1 MGNQRD
7 IYHQC
12 LAVIPVCLLEFAMA
26 LACGWLGPMIRI
38 FLEDPNSEIK
48 ATEEECSWIAS
59 MPGIGK
65 TFGPVFSI
73 LLLDVLGRKI
83 MIQITATIFAASW
96 LPVLFTRSVSILCV
110 SFFFF
115 GLGIGISNGVT
126 AVYLGENCS
135 PKIRGIFCSASVT
148 SFYLAVLLQ
157 YTIAAYLSYSA
168 IATVNFILAS
178 CGLISCTFLAVET
191 AQFLMLKGRFEK
203 AESNM
208 MWLRGTKNKDDINT
222 DFENIKANVASEK
235 LKKASYRELFF
246 APANFKSL
254 IIVLTLNMAH
264 AATGNAALFTYI
276 SVLFPQNDHFT
287 SNQVTVYFGISQMT
301 FCLLGSF
308 VIENVNRRSL
318 TLFAFSLFLVCH
330 SISTYFFYDAAN
342 NESPSK
348 YGLWIIFAMVCLFS
362 GFSAVLDSVVHM
374 IRGELFPQ
382 SIRPIGAG
390 FSIATNSLTHFFTIK
405 IFLMVKSQ
413 YGIYMNFL
421 GYAVCSVA
429 SFWFTYFFL
438 PETRGKTLIEIQK
451 SLEKQK

>member
-1 MGNQRD
+1 MGNHRD

-12 LAVIPVCLLEFAMA
+12 LAVIPVCLLEFSMG
-26 LACGWLGPMIRI
+26 LAFGWIGPMINA
-38 FLEDPNSEIK
+38 FLENPNSEIK

-59 MPGIGK
+59 MPGFGR
-65 TFGPVFSI
+65 TFGPFFPI

-83 MIQITATIFAASW
+83 MIQITATIFAALW

-110 SFFFF
+110 SFFSF
-115 GLGIGISNGVT
+115 GLGIGICNGVT
-126 AVYLGENCS
+126 SVYLGENCS

-148 SFYLAVLLQ
+148 SFYIAVLLQ
-157 YTIAAYLSYSA
+157 YTIAGYLSYSA
-168 IATVNFILAS
+168 IATVNFILVFVT
-178 CGLISCTFLAVET
+178 LIACTFFTVEP
-191 AQFLMLKGRFEK
+191 AQFLMLKGRFDK

-222 DFENIKANVASEK
+222 DFENVKANVASEK

-254 IIVLTLNMAH
+254 VIVLTLNMAH

-276 SVLFPQNDHFT
+276 AVLFPQNEHFT

-301 FCLLGSF
+301 FCLLASF

-330 SISTYFFYDAAN
+330 SVSTYFFYDAAN
-342 NESPSK
+342 NETPSK

-382 SIRPIGAG
+382 SIKPIGAG
-390 FSIATNSLTHFFTIK
+390 LAIATHSFTQFLTIK